1 MPISRANG
9 LDIYYATSGTGPPLV
24 LIHALPF
31 DHHLW
36 LYQVARF
43 ASRFRTIAMDLRG
56 WGRSERPRTP
66 FTFADMGRDILG
78 LLADE
83 GVTSDANSHAIVLGC
98 SIGSKLALMLACD
111 RPDLFAAAI
120 LVGGNSGPQPQLE
133 RRIAGYRAA
142 HAAGKLADYH
152 LAHLRYGVT
161 EAFADSPLGRYLIAG
176 FAERGQS
183 ASKTRVNALSALDPE
198 CIAHV
203 FQALMTCDLTP
214 KLRSY
219 SRPTLIVNGEHDNAL
234 PGGKR
239 TAALIPHAEH
249 RILPRTGHCCFMEDP
264 FGFEAIVRDFLV
276 RHGLW
281 PAVR

>member
-43 ASRFRTIAMDLRG
+43 SSRFRTIAMDLRG
-56 WGRSERPRTP
+56 WGRSEKPRSP
-66 FTFADMGRDILG
+66 FTFAAMGRDILG

-83 GVTSDANSHAIVLGC
+83 GVAAGAVVLGC

-142 HAAGKLADYH
+142 HASGKLAAYH

-161 EAFADSPLGRYLIAG
+161 PAFAGSPLGRYLISG
-176 FAERGQS
+176 FAERGH
-183 ASKTRVNALSALDPE
+183 ALDPE

-203 FQALMTCDLTP
+203 FHALMTSDLTP
-214 KLRSY
+214 KLS
-219 SRPTLIVNGEHDNAL
+219 SHKRPTLIVNGEHDNAL
-234 PGGKR
+234 PGGTR
-239 TAALIPHAEH
+239 TAALIPHAQH
-249 RILPRTGHCCFMEDP
+249 RILPGTGHCCFLEDP
-264 FGFEAIVRDFLV
+264 AGFEAIMRDFLK

-281 PAVR
+281 PDIPQRPSW

>member
-9 LDIYYATSGTGPPLV
+9 LDIYYQTSGGGPALV

-43 ASRFRTIAMDLRG
+43 SSRFRTIAMDLRG
-56 WGRSERPRTP
+56 FGRSAKPRSP
-66 FTFADMGRDILG
+66 FTLAAMGRDILG
-78 LLADE
+78 VLADE
-83 GVTSDANSHAIVLGC
+83 GVTADATPNAVVLGC

-111 RPDLFAAAI
+111 RPDLFGAAI

-133 RRIAGYRAA
+133 GRIAGYRSA

-161 EAFADSPLGRYLIAG
+161 QAFAASPLGQYLIAG
-176 FAERGQS
+176 FAERG
-183 ASKTRVNALSALDPE
+183 RALDPE
-198 CIAHV
+198 SIAHV
-203 FQALMTCDLTP
+203 FQALIAADLTA
-214 KLRSY
+214 KLPAHK
-219 SRPTLIVNGEHDNAL
+219 RPTLIVNGEHDNAL
-234 PGGKR
+234 PGGRR
-239 TAALIPHAEH
+239 TAALIAHAEH
-249 RILPRTGHCCFMEDP
+249 RILPRTGHCCFLEDP
-264 FGFEAIVRDFLV
+264 AGFEAIVRDFLV

-281 PAVR
+281 PAVPQPKPSS